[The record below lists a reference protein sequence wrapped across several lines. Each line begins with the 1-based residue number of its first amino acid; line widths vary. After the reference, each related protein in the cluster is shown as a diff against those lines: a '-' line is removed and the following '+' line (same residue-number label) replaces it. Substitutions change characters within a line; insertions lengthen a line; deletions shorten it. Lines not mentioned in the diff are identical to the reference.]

1 MTKTNALRRPQNS
14 VHERKQR
21 GCTLCACA
29 MNLARSAHAQYIAH
43 DLHVCLI
50 FCFVLFFLVCCVS
63 KAAPSPETRT
73 EIHHAR
79 LHSVSSIYLL
89 FHSGHYFLS
98 KLFCSTFRYF
108 SLIPV
113 TYFLSGSFN
122 MKFTI
127 VFVICGIPTY
137 LCFDL

>member
-1 MTKTNALRRPQNS
+1 MTKALRKPQNS

-29 MNLARSAHAQYIAH
+29 VNLARSSHAQFIAH
-43 DLHVCLI
+43 DLHVL
-50 FCFVLFFLVCCVS
+50 FCFVFFLVCCVS
-63 KAAPSPETRT
+63 KAGPSPEPRT

-79 LHSVSSIYLL
+79 LHSFSSIYFL
-89 FHSGHYFLS
+89 FHSCHFHS
-98 KLFCSTFRYF
+98 KLYCSSFRYC